1 MERSSGI
8 LMPIFSLPS
17 NYGIGTLG
25 KEAYEFVDFL
35 EQADQKYWQ
44 ILPAGSIS
52 YGNSPYQSFSSFAGN
67 PYFIDLDLLIEDG
80 LLEKEEVQSK
90 KWMKTLDKV
99 DYGKI
104 YQHRFD
110 ILFEAYKR
118 GIQKDY
124 DEFKSFVNEKSKWI
138 HEYALFMA
146 CKKHFDMV
154 AWSNWPE
161 DIRLHKKEACLRY
174 RELLKED
181 VEFYQYIQY
190 LFFKQ
195 WNQLR
200 NYAHSKGIEI
210 IGDIPVYVAMDSC
223 DVWSE
228 PQWFYLDENNV
239 PIEVAGCPPDSFS
252 ADGQYWGNPL
262 YRYDAMKQDGYGWW
276 IRRVDGAFQLYDV
289 VRIDHFRGF
298 ESYWAIPYGAK
309 SAKDGQWKKGPGMS
323 SIGVLTS
330 WFYNK
335 QYIAEDL
342 GALTEEVIQL
352 VKDSHLPG
360 MKVLQF
366 AFDSREAVNYLP
378 YTYDRNCVCYIG
390 THDNMT
396 CKQFFDQ
403 SPEEDVLFAKQYLGL
418 NEEEGYVWG
427 MIRAGM
433 GCVADLFICQMQ
445 DYLELGQEAR
455 INLPGTAS
463 DNWEWRMKKG
473 QNTTQ
478 LAKKIAEYTKRYGRS
493 CHKD

>member
-1 MERSSGI
+1 
-8 LMPIFSLPS
+8 MPIFSLPS

-228 PQWFYLDENNV
+228 PQ
-239 PIEVAGCPPDSFS
+239 
-252 ADGQYWGNPL
+252 
-262 YRYDAMKQDGYGWW
+262 
-276 IRRVDGAFQLYDV
+276 
-289 VRIDHFRGF
+289 
-298 ESYWAIPYGAK
+298 
-309 SAKDGQWKKGPGMS
+309 
-323 SIGVLTS
+323 
-330 WFYNK
+330 
-335 QYIAEDL
+335 
-342 GALTEEVIQL
+342 
-352 VKDSHLPG
+352 
-360 MKVLQF
+360 
-366 AFDSREAVNYLP
+366 
-378 YTYDRNCVCYIG
+378 
-390 THDNMT
+390 
-396 CKQFFDQ
+396 
-403 SPEEDVLFAKQYLGL
+403 
-418 NEEEGYVWG
+418 
-427 MIRAGM
+427 
-433 GCVADLFICQMQ
+433 
-445 DYLELGQEAR
+445 
-455 INLPGTAS
+455 
-463 DNWEWRMKKG
+463 
-473 QNTTQ
+473 
-478 LAKKIAEYTKRYGRS
+478 
-493 CHKD
+493 